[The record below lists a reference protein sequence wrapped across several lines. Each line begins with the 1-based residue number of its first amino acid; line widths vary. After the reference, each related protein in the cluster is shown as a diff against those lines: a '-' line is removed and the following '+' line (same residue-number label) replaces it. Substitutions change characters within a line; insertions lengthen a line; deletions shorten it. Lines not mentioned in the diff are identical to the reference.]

1 MRAALALALWLAATA
16 AGAVQPDEI
25 LPDPTQEARARAI
38 TAELRCPVCQSES
51 IDDSNADI
59 ARDLR
64 LLVRERIVAGDTDA
78 EVRDFVVARY
88 GEYVLFRPRLSLGN
102 APLWLAG
109 PAFLLLG
116 GGLAFAF
123 IRRRARTATLTEPLS
138 AAERARLTD
147 ILGESGHSPPPRRG

>member
-1 MRAALALALWLAATA
+1 MRAPLALALWLAATA
-16 AGAVQPDEI
+16 AGSVQPDEI
-25 LPDPTQEARARAI
+25 LPDPAQEARARAI

-88 GEYVLFRPRLSLGN
+88 GEYVLFRPRLSLAN

-123 IRRRARTATLTEPLS
+123 IRRRNRTPAPARPLTPDE
-138 AAERARLTD
+138 ETRLKR
-147 ILGESGHSPPPRRG
+147 ILDG